1 MRAPLAFSLSIL
13 TLLGLACTQTSSPTM
28 GAPLPVPTGLS
39 SISLNQAID
48 LYWTDNAY
56 NANPSRFESYY
67 IYSTSYDLD
76 RGVCGTSWT
85 TEGSTIAPEFL
96 VSALNNG
103 EPRCYAVTSLTTD
116 GAESARSAARQD
128 TPRPDARN
136 VLVYA
141 YPEDSAQSG
150 FRFWHDFNANG
161 KVDTGELGRIESGNL
176 STIDFVVDRHGADSS
191 LWVIPVYANTTMQQ
205 YGAGPVA
212 DLTSVDFAPANGYTA
227 DSAKVQPGYAYVFQ
241 MLEPGTTFPHYGAI
255 RLTHVGRKYL
265 IFDWSFQTD
274 PGNPELQV
282 RR

>member
-1 MRAPLAFSLSIL
+1 MRVPFAVSLGTLA
-13 TLLGLACTQTSSPTM
+13 LLLIGCNSTSSPM
-28 GAPLPVPTGLS
+28 GAPGAPLPVPTGLA

-48 LYWTDNAY
+48 LYWSDDAY
-56 NANPSRFESYY
+56 NANPNRFQAYY

-76 RGVCGTSWT
+76 HGLCGTSWT

-141 YPEDSAQSG
+141 YPEDSAHSG
-150 FRFWHDFNANG
+150 FRFWHDFNNNG
-161 KVDTGELGRIESGNL
+161 NVDSGELGLVESGNL

-205 YGAGPVA
+205 YGSGPVA

-241 MLEPGTTFPHYGAI
+241 MIDGTILHYGAI

-274 PGNPELQV
+274 RGNPELQV